1 MTESILQILDPF
13 QRPIFKSLVLSGKN
27 IDEWIKLLTWSPVVP
42 QLLCL
47 HVQGT
52 KSAEQEL
59 SHTSVLFLHQLVHV
73 GSLMELHLEHI
84 QLQDKR
90 DWVFAVESADPALL
104 KTYGLVGSSYI
115 QFMSTKE
122 AVDCY
127 LSKFMKA

>member
-1 MTESILQILDPF
+1 
-13 QRPIFKSLVLSGKN
+13 
-27 IDEWIKLLTWSPVVP
+27 
-42 QLLCL
+42 
-47 HVQGT
+47 
-52 KSAEQEL
+52 
-59 SHTSVLFLHQLVHV
+59 
-73 GSLMELHLEHI
+73 MELHLEHI

-127 LSKFMKA
+127 LSKFMKT